1 MRDILIIGSGPAGL
15 SAAIYAKRANLDALI
30 AEKNYLGTGQIA
42 ESSRVDNYIGLVGKS
57 GYELGELFRSD
68 AEKAGA
74 EFLEAEVIGIS
85 RGKSGWVATL
95 ADGGE
100 IEARAV
106 IYAAGASHRRLNV
119 PGEERFIGHGV
130 SFCALCDGAFFRG
143 KNVAV
148 IGGGDTAVDDALY
161 LADIAEKVYLIHRRA
176 TFRAA
181 ESSVRRAQSRQNI
194 EIVLTANVTEI
205 SGGSTVEKI
214 ALDNG
219 REILVDGVFEAI
231 GMKPQ
236 SDILNGIAEIDKQG
250 YIIADET
257 GVTSAQGLFVAGDVR
272 AKKLRQVIT
281 AASDGANAAVSA
293 AEYIRKTKENA
304 ENDPQT

>member
-57 GYELGELFRSD
+57 GFELGELFRSD

-85 RGKSGWVATL
+85 RSNNGWAARL

-119 PGEERFIGHGV
+119 PGEDRFIGHGV

-161 LADIAEKVYLIHRRA
+161 LSEIAKKVYLIHRRSE
-176 TFRAA
+176 FRAA
-181 ESSVRRAQSRQNI
+181 ESSVRKAQSRQNI
-194 EIVLTANVTEI
+194 EIVLSANVTEI

-214 ALDNG
+214 TLDNG
-219 REILVDGVFEAI
+219 RE
-231 GMKPQ
+231 
-236 SDILNGIAEIDKQG
+236 
-250 YIIADET
+250 
-257 GVTSAQGLFVAGDVR
+257 
-272 AKKLRQVIT
+272 
-281 AASDGANAAVSA
+281 
-293 AEYIRKTKENA
+293 
-304 ENDPQT
+304 